1 MGLVFFPIK
10 KKPKYG
16 RSPGKLSYEPEN
28 IKHVSWCMNNDIS
41 IAVCPD
47 WNKSSNSWMLEIKIK
62 GKVSTD
68 PADYTDEEALRKM
81 YEYYKYYYDKYN
93 EDKIL

>member
-1 MGLVFFPIK
+1 MGLVFKPLK

-16 RSPGKLSYEPEN
+16 RSPGTLMYAPEN
-28 IKHVSWCMNNDIS
+28 IKHVCWCMDNGIS
-41 IAVCPD
+41 IAVSPD

>member
-1 MGLVFFPIK
+1 MGLVFFPLK
-10 KKPKYG
+10 KRPKYG
-16 RSPGKLSYEPEN
+16 RSPGKLCYEPEN
-28 IKHVSWCMNNDIS
+28 IKHVSWCMNNGIS

-47 WNKSSNSWMLEIKIK
+47 WNRSSNSWMLEIKIK